1 MSFCCYL
8 YGPQMKAPGWEVRRI
23 RAFPRIF
30 SQVAVPDTCSYPHN
44 QDMPFSLA
52 STFPLKQRLLA
63 FLLNTICCPPMTLQT
78 GCQIKSHVWPPA
90 LLDLQVSHPISAK
103 SHLMGYS
110 RFTLTCSL
118 WSHMTKWQPY
128 WSSVK
133 KDLIQVAPFP
143 LPLLTQVRFSKN
155 ILEMEI
161 YFISFLLKMY
171 FRAPCSPSHS
181 TKGPPLLHSHHQ
193 DLSDNPYQWVFLSSR
208 GLRQGWHGADH
219 T

>member
-8 YGPQMKAPGWEVRRI
+8 YDPQMKVTGWEI
-23 RAFPRIF
+23 RHIRVFPRIF
-30 SQVAVPDTCSYPHN
+30 SQVAVPDTATLMTRTCPLVSPP
-44 QDMPFSLA
+44 PFPWS
-52 STFPLKQRLLA
+52 RDWLLA
-63 FLLNTICCPPMTLQT
+63 FLLNTICCPPRTLQPR
-78 GCQIKSHVWPPA
+78 CQTKFDVCPPA

-155 ILEMEI
+155 MLEMEI
-161 YFISFLLKMY
+161 YFISFL
-171 FRAPCSPSHS
+171 F
-181 TKGPPLLHSHHQ
+181 
-193 DLSDNPYQWVFLSSR
+193 
-208 GLRQGWHGADH
+208 
-219 T
+219 